1 MNPEIPLAYFHF
13 LALIGVVSTLVA
25 ELALCRPGLQAE
37 TIKRLR
43 TVDGLYAM
51 FAVATLA
58 TGAMRLFWGA
68 KGSAYYFANPVFH
81 AKFGLFVLVG
91 LASILPTVR
100 YIGWGKAAKQQPG
113 FVPPAAAVAGVQRW
127 LWIQLL
133 MLAGIPWL
141 AAAMAR
147 GVNSFH

>member
-13 LALIGVVSTLVA
+13 LSLIGVASMLVA
-25 ELALCRPGLQAE
+25 ELALCRPGLQGDALR
-37 TIKRLR
+37 RLR
-43 TVDGLYAM
+43 MVDNLYAV

-68 KGSAYYFANPVFH
+68 KGSAYYFSNPVFH

-100 YIGWGKAAKQQPG
+100 YIAWTKTARQQPA
-113 FVPPAAAVAGVQRW
+113 FSPAAGAVAGVRRW
-127 LWIQLL
+127 LWLQLL
-133 MLAGIPWL
+133 MLAAIPWL

>member
-1 MNPEIPLAYFHF
+1 MNPEIPLAYLHF
-13 LALIGVVSTLVA
+13 LALIGTVSMVVA
-25 ELALCRPGLQAE
+25 ELALCRPGLQADALR
-37 TIKRLR
+37 RLR
-43 TVDGLYAM
+43 TVDGLYAA
-51 FAVATLA
+51 FAVAALA
-58 TGAMRLFWGA
+58 TGALRLFWGA

-100 YIGWGKAAKQQPG
+100 YIGWSKTVRKQPG
-113 FVPPAAAVAGVQRW
+113 FSPAAAAVAGVRRGLW
-127 LWIQLL
+127 LQLL
-133 MLAGIPWL
+133 MLAAIPGL